1 MIPACEPA
9 CRHVR
14 KENKIS
20 FACKLH
26 APPALRAPYGL
37 SFDWD
42 RGLKFVILGG
52 RVVPFFAAGVSHFSF
67 SSLWEDE

>member
-20 FACKLH
+20 FACKPL
-26 APPALRAPYGL
+26 YGL
-37 SFDWD
+37 GFDWD
-42 RGLKFVILGG
+42 RGLKFVILVG